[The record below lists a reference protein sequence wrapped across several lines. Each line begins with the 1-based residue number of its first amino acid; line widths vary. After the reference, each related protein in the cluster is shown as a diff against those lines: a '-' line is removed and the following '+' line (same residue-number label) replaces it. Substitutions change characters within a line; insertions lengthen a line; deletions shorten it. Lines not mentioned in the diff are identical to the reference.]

1 MQALSRRNPPR
12 TRSARYSHSVWW
24 IPLRSIHPTI
34 CHCID
39 NHGILP
45 FTTRAMSLIVAPM
58 KKIITMLAGLIA
70 FAVLPVLAAEEAA
83 ETAVVAPVTVA
94 AAGGGYFDSAREL
107 VIRALALIGVNY
119 KYGGGSP
126 DSGFDCSGLVSHVF
140 KEVIGLTLPRD
151 SQAMSRVGEKVDK
164 TELQPGDLV
173 FFNTRRRPFSHVGI
187 YIGAERFVHS
197 PSRGRDVEVSNLHSR
212 YWNKRYNGAR
222 RVTF

>member
-1 MQALSRRNPPR
+1 
-12 TRSARYSHSVWW
+12 
-24 IPLRSIHPTI
+24 
-34 CHCID
+34 
-39 NHGILP
+39 
-45 FTTRAMSLIVAPM
+45 M
-58 KKIITMLAGLIA
+58 KKTIALLAGSIA
-70 FAVLPVLAAEEAA
+70 FSVLPALAADEVA
-83 ETAVVAPVTVA
+83 ETAVVSPVAVS
-94 AAGGGYFDSAREL
+94 AGGGYLDRAGEL

-187 YIGAERFVHS
+187 YIGEERFVHS